1 MKKFT
6 RYVNTALPVM
16 LNELNG
22 KTPSN
27 LERVEPEGARPH
39 YVAKD
44 VEIPTLYDY
53 TLAHMLKERMLKGF
67 DDVMKFLSYYRL
79 VEDLKIQKNLKKDE
93 KKG

>member
-1 MKKFT
+1 MKNFT

-16 LNELNG
+16 LDGLNG

-79 VEDLKIQKNLKKDE
+79 LEDLKMQKLM
-93 KKG
+93 KGDK

>member
-6 RYVNTALPVM
+6 RYVNTALPAM
-16 LNELNG
+16 LDELNG

-27 LERVEPEGARPH
+27 LERIEPEGARPH

-79 VEDLKIQKNLKKDE
+79 LEDLKMQKLM
-93 KKG
+93 KGDK

>member
-1 MKKFT
+1 MKNFT

-53 TLAHMLKERMLKGF
+53 TLAYMLKERILKGF
-67 DDVMKFLSYYRL
+67 DDVMKLLSYYRL
-79 VEDLKIQKNLKKDE
+79 LEDLKIQKLM
-93 KKG
+93 KGDK